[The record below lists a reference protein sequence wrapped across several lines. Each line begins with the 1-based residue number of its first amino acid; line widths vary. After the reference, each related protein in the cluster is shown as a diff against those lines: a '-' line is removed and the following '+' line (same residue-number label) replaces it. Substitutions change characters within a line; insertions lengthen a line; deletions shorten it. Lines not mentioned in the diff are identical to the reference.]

1 MRQKMAPL
9 TTYEKTDRHNTNYYR
24 RNKVERFCVLS
35 CPMCSYETTGPKSS
49 LKAHIWSKHTAEDK
63 KPFQCPC
70 HTCNRGFAARA
81 NLIKHVRK
89 EHNIILPKKSD
100 KNILV
105 YDIIITDNALNIN
118 NKRFDY
124 YKKNRFI
131 PVNCIGRDKQIT
143 RDDIYFD
150 VASKNISM
158 KSYTREELLKIWFQ
172 KQNNIKN

>member
-1 MRQKMAPL
+1 MCFQEVI
-9 TTYEKTDRHNTNYYR
+9 YEN
-24 RNKVERFCVLS
+24 
-35 CPMCSYETTGPKSS
+35 
-49 LKAHIWSKHTAEDK
+49 
-63 KPFQCPC
+63 
-70 HTCNRGFAARA
+70 
-81 NLIKHVRK
+81 
-89 EHNIILPKKSD
+89 
-100 KNILV
+100 
-105 YDIIITDNALNIN
+105 
-118 NKRFDY
+118 